1 MIITILIRN
10 LLLTIIIELAI
21 SLILGIKEKKDI
33 NNIIIINCITNPI
46 LNIILLIIM
55 YFISNNIIIY
65 SLIFIFEI
73 IVIYLEYLYYKNRI
87 IFKNIN
93 ILLFSIILNTISFMT
108 GLIISFIL

>member
-93 ILLFSIILNTISFMT
+93 HKMIHLFYNQLVHILYQ
-108 GLIISFIL
+108 

>member
-46 LNIILLIIM
+46 LNIILLII
-55 YFISNNIIIY
+55 NIIQKVNIIMIY
-65 SLIFIFEI
+65 ALQQ
-73 IVIYLEYLYYKNRI
+73 LQN
-87 IFKNIN
+87 
-93 ILLFSIILNTISFMT
+93 
-108 GLIISFIL
+108 